1 MLQGRIESWIERVRR
16 KADQPSAMSAGD
28 VRDEFVAGVVKG
40 RSFAE
45 VGGLWGAVNEKV
57 SVAHRAG
64 ATSLTMIDVMP
75 PEDDWWTRF
84 RDRMREHGVSGV
96 ATVSGDIANVGVGP
110 FDVIH
115 CSGVLYHVPHPIEFL
130 ARLCARVNE
139 HLVLTSAVVPRR
151 IENQD
156 GVLEVPEGGALFV
169 PAMDE
174 RAKRIY
180 TRYWQADSHAAMWGV
195 NRDFDHFTLDNFVP
209 WWWLMTVSAIGAMAR
224 VVGFDVVRDAPL
236 FTGTAHTFLLRKRY

>member
-1 MLQGRIESWIERVRR
+1 MPTRRWMRWIERIGRDR
-16 KADQPSAMSAGD
+16 DLPCATDAGD
-28 VRDEFVAGVVKG
+28 VRDAFLAEVVKD

-64 ATSLTMIDVMP
+64 AASLTMIDVMP
-75 PEDDWWTRF
+75 PEDEWWGRF
-84 RDRMREHGVSGV
+84 RDRMREHGVTKYETISGDV
-96 ATVSGDIANVGVGP
+96 ATARVGP

-130 ARLCARVNE
+130 ALLRDRLNE
-139 HLVLTSAVVPRR
+139 HLVLSSAVVPRR

-156 GVLEVPEGGALFV
+156 GVLDVPEGGALFV

-174 RAKRIY
+174 NAKRVY
-180 TRYWQADSHAAMWGV
+180 TRHWQGDSDAAMWGV
-195 NRDFDHFTLDNFVP
+195 NRAFDHFRLDNYVP
-209 WWWLMTVSAIGAMAR
+209 WWWLMTVSAIRGMAR
-224 VVGFDVVRDAPL
+224 VAGFDVVRDAPL
-236 FTGTAHTFLLRKRY
+236 FTGAAHTFLLRKR

>member
-1 MLQGRIESWIERVRR
+1 MSALGTWLDRIRR
-16 KADQPSAMSAGD
+16 KPATTAAPGGD
-28 VRDEFVAGVVKG
+28 VRDAFLAEVVKD

-75 PEDDWWTRF
+75 PEDEWWGRF
-84 RDRMREHGVSGV
+84 RERIREHGVARYETHSGDV
-96 ATVSGDIANVGVGP
+96 ATAPLGP

-115 CSGVLYHVPHPIEFL
+115 CSGVLYHVPHPIDFL
-130 ARLCARVNE
+130 ARIRDRLNE
-139 HLVLTSAVVPRR
+139 HLVLSSAVIPRR

-169 PAMDE
+169 PSMDDA
-174 RAKRIY
+174 AKRVY
-180 TRYWQADSHAAMWGV
+180 TRFWQGDSDAAMWGV
-195 NRDFDHFTLDNFVP
+195 NRAFDHFTLDNYVP
-209 WWWLMTVSAIGAMAR
+209 WWWLMTVSAIRGMAR
-224 VVGFDVVRDAPL
+224 VAGFEVVRDAPL
-236 FTGTAHTFLLRKRY
+236 FTGGAHTLLLRKR